1 MSTRKT
7 KRRMTGA
14 GINTIPMRTEIL
26 TRQIKK
32 LREEK
37 GWTYK
42 YMAKRLGID
51 VRTLKSYEEDSSK
64 MRVDDLIRYTQIFQV
79 SLEFLAEG
87 TEISDEKL
95 YQKLSKLSPKQKRA
109 IMAVIDSY

>member
-79 SLEFLAEG
+79 SLEFLVEG

>member
-42 YMAKRLGID
+42 YMAKKLEID

-79 SLEFLAEG
+79 SLEFLVEG

>member
-42 YMAKRLGID
+42 YMAKRIGID
-51 VRTLKSYEEDSSK
+51 TRTLKRYEEDSSK
-64 MRVDDLIRYTQIFQV
+64 MRVDDLIRYTQVFQV
-79 SLEFLAEG
+79 SLDFLVEG

-95 YQKLSKLSPKQKRA
+95 YQKLSKLSLKQKRA

>member
-1 MSTRKT
+1 MNNERK
-7 KRRMTGA
+7 KTGA
-14 GINTIPMRTEIL
+14 GINTIPMRAEIL
-26 TRQIKK
+26 TKQIKN
-32 LREEK
+32 LREGK
-37 GWTYK
+37 GWSRK
-42 YMAKRLGID
+42 YMVEKLGID

-79 SLEFLAEG
+79 SLEFLVEG

>member
-1 MSTRKT
+1 
-7 KRRMTGA
+7 MTGA

-26 TRQIKK
+26 TSQIKK

-79 SLEFLAEG
+79 SLEFLVEG

>member
-14 GINTIPMRTEIL
+14 GINTIPIRTEIL

-79 SLEFLAEG
+79 SLEFLVEG